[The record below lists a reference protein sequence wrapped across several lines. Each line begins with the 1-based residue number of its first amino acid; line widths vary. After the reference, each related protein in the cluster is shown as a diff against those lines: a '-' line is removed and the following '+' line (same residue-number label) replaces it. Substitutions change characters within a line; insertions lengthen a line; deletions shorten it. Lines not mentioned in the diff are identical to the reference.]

1 MISCFK
7 IFIIVKKSGVSRMN
21 RVNISVNQIVAHLV
35 GRTLAKYKGS
45 PIITLL
51 NVCTGK
57 VI

>member
-1 MISCFK
+1 
-7 IFIIVKKSGVSRMN
+7 MN
-21 RVNISVNQIVAHLV
+21 RVNISAKQIVAHLV